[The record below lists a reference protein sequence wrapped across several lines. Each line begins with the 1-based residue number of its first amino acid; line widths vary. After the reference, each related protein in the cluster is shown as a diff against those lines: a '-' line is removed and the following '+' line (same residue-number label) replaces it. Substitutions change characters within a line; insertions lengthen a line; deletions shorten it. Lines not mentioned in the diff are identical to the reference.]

1 MKTILLTGATG
12 FVGRNIIK
20 ELNKKRVN
28 IIPVIRPKSKKKLDL
43 KKIKNIN
50 RVISSKDIFKESKLW
65 WKNQC
70 KGVDIIIHTAWFVEP
85 GKYLKSI
92 KNKQCLMG
100 SLNLA
105 KGAAHAGVKR
115 FIGIGTCFE
124 YDLSFGKLSIN
135 TPLNPI
141 TPYAKAKVNLFKE
154 LLTFFSNR
162 SIGFLWCRLF
172 YLYGKG
178 EDKRRLV
185 PYIHN
190 QIKNGKR
197 VELTN
202 KHYIRDYLEASMAA
216 KMIVKVALGKKIG
229 AVNICSGIPVTIE
242 AFAKKI
248 ADEYKRRDLLNF
260 GSKSFKSN
268 DPPCV
273 VGVPNCNF

>member
-20 ELNKKRVN
+20 VLNKKKVN

-43 KKIKNIN
+43 KKIKNIK
-50 RVISSKDIFKESKLW
+50 RIILSKDIFKENKLW
-65 WKNQC
+65 WKDQC

-105 KGAAHAGVKR
+105 KGAALAGVKR

-124 YDLSFGKLSIN
+124 YDLSFGQLSVN
-135 TPLNPI
+135 TPLNPM
-141 TPYAKAKVNLFKE
+141 TPYARAKVNLYRE
-154 LLTFFSNR
+154 LLIYFSKHP
-162 SIGFLWCRLF
+162 IDFLWCRLF
-172 YLYGKG
+172 YLYGEG

-185 PYIHN
+185 PYINN
-190 QIKNGKR
+190 QIKNGKK

-202 KHYIRDYLEASMAA
+202 KNYIRDYLKVSMAA
-216 KMIVKVALGKKIG
+216 KMIVEVALGKKKG
-229 AVNICSGIPVTIE
+229 AVNICSGVPITIE

-248 ADEYKRRDLLNF
+248 ADKYQRRDLLNF
-260 GSKSFKSN
+260 GSKSFNSN

-273 VGVPNCNF
+273 VGIPNCNF